1 MDKIYIFDLDHT
13 LIDVRKMKEDL
24 GLLLTNNKDMIS
36 EEIWN
41 YYNENDVRIINFL
54 EKELKKYIFDNVLEN
69 LNKIRETK
77 ILLTYGDLN
86 YQRKKV
92 MSLGFDKI
100 FDRVILTDKNKV
112 EFLKD
117 FYEKNNNKKIYFI
130 NDNYNKRFS
139 ENKEI
144 KEKIPKINIFEV
156 DNYISEKEK
165 TINNIFKK
173 ILN

>member
-13 LIDVRKMKEDL
+13 LIDARKMKEDL